1 MLTRLAWACQIH
13 RWPVTPSGHRI
24 GARSIADALVH
35 ASHGYTLENLGGKAK
50 KRGVKLIDKSVIIRD
65 ESVPVTDANQW
76 IVKESVL

>member
-24 GARSIADALVH
+24 GARSIADALVR

-65 ESVPVTDANQW
+65 ERCASRGTNQ
-76 IVKESVL
+76 